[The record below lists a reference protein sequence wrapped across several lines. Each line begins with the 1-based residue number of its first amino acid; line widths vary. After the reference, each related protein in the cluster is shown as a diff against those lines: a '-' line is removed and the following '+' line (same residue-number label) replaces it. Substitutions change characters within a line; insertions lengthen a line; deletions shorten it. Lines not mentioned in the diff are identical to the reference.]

1 MLHVNGSDIDGV
13 ELLEYWRMSRAFE
26 VGRYSRMLWVAERYS
41 NIHYT
46 VPSVRVYK
54 ALDIVLSENS

>member
-1 MLHVNGSDIDGV
+1 MLHVNDSDIDGV
-13 ELLEYWRMSRAFE
+13 ELLEYWRMSRSFK
-26 VGRYSRMLWVAERYS
+26 VSRYDRMLWAAERYS

-54 ALDIVLSENS
+54 ALEIVLQ